1 MPSPL
6 EQAMEEGVSLPA
18 LQQALRY
25 SCCKERLGPE
35 LASVFVELSA
45 SKRTLDFLH
54 SHPPHSIPAS
64 WARAVAGWFVSNA
77 DANAALSMYRMHVLD
92 IDSAA
97 LLLDLSPPSSV
108 SSQESPAAR
117 PLRLLDVGA
126 GDGQVTAE
134 LAPLFGEVLATEVS
148 LPCVRAIRKRGIAC
162 ERTADL
168 STLGSR
174 HFDVVACLNVLDR
187 CSRPLDLLADLCR
200 LTEPRSGRVL
210 LAVVLP
216 FSPWVE
222 CGGMGRRKRPE
233 QHLALNPRAQWEEA
247 VKELS
252 SLVLQPAGFEI
263 LKISR
268 VPYLCQGDASSSVYT
283 LDDAVFVLRLSP
295 ELNPLS

>member
-1 MPSPL
+1 MTL
-6 EQAMEEGVSLPA
+6 V
-18 LQQALRY
+18 
-25 SCCKERLGPE
+25 
-35 LASVFVELSA
+35 VFA
-45 SKRTLDFLH
+45 KKRE
-54 SHPPHSIPAS
+54 
-64 WARAVAGWFVSNA
+64 GWFVSNA
-77 DANAALSMYRMHVLD
+77 DANAALSMYRCLLSSRFKASHSFAETKPTYYIQHRMHVLD

-148 LPCVRAIRKRGIAC
+148 LPCVRAIRKHGIAC

-187 CSRPLDLLADLCR
+187 CSHPLDLLADLRR

-233 QHLALNPRAQWEEA
+233 QHLAVICVPILFQVQARYHDIP
-247 VKELS
+247 
-252 SLVLQPAGFEI
+252 LVFE
-263 LKISR
+263 
-268 VPYLCQGDASSSVYT
+268 
-283 LDDAVFVLRLSP
+283 
-295 ELNPLS
+295 